1 MTQASRPPDWRAGVY
16 LVAVILIGMA
26 VAAYS
31 VYDLVARP
39 VGFEWLILLALTV
52 GSSWASLRIPGSSI
66 NFSIS
71 DIFNI
76 AAALLFGP
84 SAGAITAALD
94 GLVLSARM
102 DRTQRSIKR
111 VLFNMATVTIS
122 VWVAAQV
129 FFAIEGNRP
138 QLDGP
143 LAAVRLLA
151 TLLVFGAI
159 GFCLNSG
166 IVATAVSFE
175 RKVSLFSIWPA
186 HLAGVWLTYFGGIFG
201 AMLVCCWRVSARS
214 RP

>member
-1 MTQASRPPDWRAGVY
+1 MQRPFVPADKNRVTQVSRAPDWRARAY
-16 LVAVILIGMA
+16 IVAVILVGVA

-84 SAGAITAALD
+84 SAGAITAAVD

-102 DRTQRSIKR
+102 DKQ
-111 VLFNMATVTIS
+111 
-122 VWVAAQV
+122 
-129 FFAIEGNRP
+129 P
-138 QLDGP
+138 
-143 LAAVRLLA
+143 AVD
-151 TLLVFGAI
+151 
-159 GFCLNSG
+159 
-166 IVATAVSFE
+166 
-175 RKVSLFSIWPA
+175 
-186 HLAGVWLTYFGGIFG
+186 
-201 AMLVCCWRVSARS
+201 RS
-214 RP
+214 RALQHGSGHDRRLGCRPGVFRDRRKPSGP

>member
-1 MTQASRPPDWRAGVY
+1 MTQASRAFDWRAGLY
-16 LVAVILIGMA
+16 IFAVIVAGVA

-31 VYDLVARP
+31 VFDLIQHP

-52 GSSWASLRIPGSSI
+52 GSSWASLRIPGSTI

-84 SAGAITAALD
+84 SAGAITAAVD

-102 DRTQRSIKR
+102 DRSQRSIDR
-111 VLFNMATVTIS
+111 VLFNMAAVTIA

-151 TLLVFGAI
+151 TLLVFGALDF
-159 GFCLNSG
+159 GLNSG
-166 IVATAVSFE
+166 IVAVAVSFE
-175 RKVSLFSIWPA
+175 RRDLDSCDLARASRGRVA
-186 HLAGVWLTYFGGIFG
+186 HLLRRH
-201 AMLVCCWRVSARS
+201 LRRRCW
-214 RP
+214 